1 MAVAPNDSYEIRAS
15 GLDGTLERIVRRD
28 HDLIATTPDHID
40 VLIEDAVNRE
50 GRAER
55 RRQLREYYLKVP
67 VPETHPAFDEATSD
81 EAGHL
86 WVREY
91 DLPGEEGPDPVWTVF
106 DPDGQVLG

>member
-15 GLDGTLERIVRRD
+15 GLDWTLERIVRRD

-55 RRQLREYYLKVP
+55 RRQLREYYLEVP
-67 VPETHPAFDEATSD
+67 VPETHPAFDPE
-81 EAGHL
+81 
-86 WVREY
+86 
-91 DLPGEEGPDPVWTVF
+91 
-106 DPDGQVLG
+106 GQVLGMNSGDSSIHPENGNRSFHLVICD